1 MYFYVA
7 LDVLKTLVMIKCI
20 QLKGK
25 TCTWGDIKAISDQEC
40 TRSVKRHGWGTTMK
54 TLKKKCAPLSS
65 YTSPQVKTGMVHRIQ
80 GYHQIFSS
88 FWGELTP

>member
-1 MYFYVA
+1 MYFYIA

-40 TRSVKRHGWGTTMK
+40 TRSIKRHGGGTTMK
-54 TLKKKCAPLSS
+54 T
-65 YTSPQVKTGMVHRIQ
+65 
-80 GYHQIFSS
+80 
-88 FWGELTP
+88 